1 MASMPVSAMV
11 TYSSFPTASP
21 NTPGAFFNPRL
32 MAWFLPTTIT
42 HNHHGVPS
50 CEFWLAYASSSC
62 SWPLVAVVQ
71 ENYRPRGRVL
81 KGGQPF
87 VVPEG
92 EYVRLIFVPVVESG
106 NPHET
111 YVAEYNRQN
120 GSFKVAGK
128 DLQGMPPGKYK
139 IAVEHLRK
147 RADLLKVLWTEIG
160 PRLPA
165 KSITPAMK

>member
-1 MASMPVSAMV
+1 M
-11 TYSSFPTASP
+11 
-21 NTPGAFFNPRL
+21 RL
-32 MAWFLPTTIT
+32 L
-42 HNHHGVPS
+42 V
-50 CEFWLAYASSSC
+50 WLC
-62 SWPLVAVVQ
+62 LVFMLLATGCAGSGKLQ
-71 ENYRPRGRVL
+71 TRGRVL

-128 DLQGMPPGKYK
+128 DLQGMPPGKYR

-147 RADLLKVLWTEIG
+147 RADLLKGAFDGDRTPFICEINNSSDEVTIDLLRKKKCDNQSVCVCVCYTASG
-160 PRLPA
+160 IGDRG
-165 KSITPAMK
+165 SIPLFR